1 MLNTVLINKMLK
13 NTEKEPHITL
23 KLLRGIVVPQLTK
36 QYADIF
42 RNTTQPETPEEKL
55 AMKQVEKEIEQ
66 GVEMDFDAIVEV
78 VYDKESQKFDV
89 EKMKQLYKEER
100 KKEAEF
106 AKQQQRDLLNGLQK
120 EFENE

>member
-13 NTEKEPHITL
+13 NAEKEPHITV

-36 QYADIF
+36 QYANVF
-42 RNTTQPETPEEKL
+42 RNATQPETPEEKL

-78 VYDKESQKFDV
+78 VYDKESQQFDV
-89 EKMKQLYKEER
+89 EKMKQIYKEER

-106 AKQQQRDLLNGLQK
+106 TKQQQEALLNGLK
-120 EFENE
+120 EQFKNE